1 MHWLKRIGSGLG
13 ALFALL
19 IVSGFIYQKA
29 GAARDSALKPPAN
42 EMVSVNGH
50 MVHVVCMGTG
60 PHTYLLEAGHA
71 SWSFAWWRIQPLL
84 AKTGR
89 ACAFDRPGFGWSDW
103 VDSGYDGL
111 SAAAE
116 LAAIVKAAH
125 IPTPFIYVGHSSG
138 ANFALIYANKYPK
151 DVSALVLLD
160 PADPQSMLARF
171 HGTRAD
177 AIAVSDCGV
186 ACNLYVAA
194 AHLGVTRLMSRGAG
208 EHALPP
214 APRDQLRAGLARPG
228 TAYAVAAQMTNW
240 PKTAYETEDVHSIGD
255 TPLLMIL
262 SSSRAGQSDPCRNA
276 CLTHMLSL
284 STHSAPPVVVPNATH
299 VSFVG
304 GDQAPMT
311 AEKIVAFARALPA
324 Q

>member
-103 VDSGYDGL
+103 VDRGYDGL

-116 LAAIVKAAH
+116 LAAGDRLRQVAMRGGNHGDVDRVGTTTTQRGYLALLQHAQQATLHAQWHVAEFVEEQRAA
-125 IPTPFIYVGHSSG
+125 I
-138 ANFALIYANKYPK
+138 
-151 DVSALVLLD
+151 
-160 PADPQSMLARF
+160 
-171 HGTRAD
+171 
-177 AIAVSDCGV
+177 
-186 ACNLYVAA
+186 
-194 AHLGVTRLMSRGAG
+194 
-208 EHALPP
+208 
-214 APRDQLRAGLARPG
+214 GLA
-228 TAYAVAAQMTNW
+228 Q
-240 PKTAYETEDVHSIGD
+240 
-255 TPLLMIL
+255 
-262 SSSRAGQSDPCRNA
+262 
-276 CLTHMLSL
+276 
-284 STHSAPPVVVPNATH
+284 
-299 VSFVG
+299 
-304 GDQAPMT
+304 
-311 AEKIVAFARALPA
+311 
-324 Q
+324 